1 MRYQR
6 QTSVLRKRN
15 LMIFGAIALTAA
27 MGLGVTVASAHGGR
41 HGRHPR
47 PPIATETSTPT
58 GTATPTPSDTA
69 TPTTDPTSSDPGT
82 TADPTATETTTSA
95 PADPNDP
102 DGAGPLTAADYVDI
116 RRVGFAARPP
126 RTQAGGSAG
135 TFVTQCGRNENSHR
149 NSDNF
154 IVAPGVS
161 NGAHHFHDYVGNLST
176 DGNSTNDSLAAAGT
190 TCRNGDRSTHF
201 WPVIRDI
208 TRAGNDVGTPGGGA
222 DGNLGAILRPASV
235 QLQFRGN
242 ATSKVVAMPQFLR
255 IITGDAKS
263 AVTNFP
269 SANTRAQWG
278 CSGAPGRITTTQYP
292 LCGRGQLVVR
302 IHDFASCWDGVNIDS
317 TNHRTHVVFPDK
329 TTGACPAGTVAIPQL
344 RTTLMYRVPAGRSF
358 AVDTFP
364 QELRKAI
371 TDHDDFTN
379 LMPKAQEDRVV
390 TCINTGRRC

>member
-6 QTSVLRKRN
+6 TVSVMRKRN
-15 LMIFGAIALTAA
+15 LTIFGIIALTAA
-27 MGLGVTVASAHGGR
+27 MGLGVSVASAHGGR
-41 HGRHPR
+41 NGRHHPR
-47 PPIATETSTPT
+47 PPVATETPG
-58 GTATPTPSDTA
+58 GTATASPTDTAAPTDTA
-69 TPTTDPTSSDPGT
+69 TPTDTGT
-82 TADPTATETTTSA
+82 APADPTATETSTAA
-95 PADPNDP
+95 PDPNDP
-102 DGAGPLTAADYVDI
+102 DGAGPLTAADYIDI
-116 RRVGFAARPP
+116 RQVGRVARGPQ
-126 RTQAGGSAG
+126 TAAGGSSG
-135 TFVTQCGRNENSHR
+135 TFVTQCGRNENGHH
-149 NSDNF
+149 NSDNY

-190 TCRNGDRSTHF
+190 TCRNGDKSAYF
-201 WPVIRDI
+201 WPILRDI
-208 TRAGNDVGTPGGGA
+208 TKTGNDVNTPGGGL
-222 DGNLGAILRPASV
+222 DGNLGAIIEPVSV

-269 SANTRAQWG
+269 SANTRAQWT
-278 CSGAPGRITTTQYP
+278 CSGTPGRITTTQYP

-302 IHDFASCWDGVNIDS
+302 IHDFASCWDGVNTDS
-317 TNHRTHVVFPDK
+317 ANHRTHVLFPDK

-344 RTTLMYRVPAGRSF
+344 RTTLMYRVPRGRSF

-379 LMPKAQEDRVV
+379 LMPTAQENRVV
-390 TCINTGRRC
+390 ACINSGRRC